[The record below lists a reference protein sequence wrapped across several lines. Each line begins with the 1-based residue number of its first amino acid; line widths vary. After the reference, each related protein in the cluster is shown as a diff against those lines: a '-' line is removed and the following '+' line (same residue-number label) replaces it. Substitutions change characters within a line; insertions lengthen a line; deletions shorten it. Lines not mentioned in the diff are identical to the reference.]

1 MINLHLIVIE
11 KNKVRINRFIEW
23 LLYMIGYTIVLIITS
38 FLFKDMYIDKR
49 HFLFYSFIII
59 LIIYLLNNTIK
70 PILFKLTIPI
80 TGITLGLF
88 YPFLNLFILKLTDW
102 LLGSHF
108 DLKNFWIT
116 LIIAIFLSIMNILM
130 EGIIIK
136 PLIRRLKKRR

>member
-1 MINLHLIVIE
+1 MHLIVIE

>member
-1 MINLHLIVIE
+1 
-11 KNKVRINRFIEW
+11 
-23 LLYMIGYTIVLIITS
+23 MIGYTIVLIITS
-38 FLFKDMYIDKR
+38 FLFKDMYIDKE
-49 HFLFYSFIII
+49 HFLFYSFIIV

-70 PILFKLTIPI
+70 PILFKITIPI

-88 YPFLNLFILKLTDW
+88 YPFLNLFILKLADW

-116 LIIAIFLSIMNILM
+116 LIIAIFLSVMNILM

-136 PLIRRLKKRR
+136 PLIKRIKKRR

>member
-1 MINLHLIVIE
+1 MSLIVIE
-11 KNKVRINRFIEW
+11 KNKVHINKFLEW

-38 FLFKDMYIDKR
+38 FLFKDMYIDKE
-49 HFLFYSFIII
+49 HFLFYSFIIV

-70 PILFKLTIPI
+70 PILFKITIPI

-88 YPFLNLFILKLTDW
+88 YPFLNLFILKLADW

-116 LIIAIFLSIMNILM
+116 LIIAIFLSVMNILM

-136 PLIRRLKKRR
+136 PLIKRIKKRR